1 MTAFSILKSIGLAL
15 LVTAVAL
22 AAAAVYTLRQPPVYR
37 ASMKIVLGVSDTHY
51 QPVLGSASESDIQT
65 MSDLV
70 QSDSVAS
77 DVIKTLNLS
86 INSTG
91 LLKNLTVSNK
101 PNTAVLDVAY
111 DDTDRAEGMAIL
123 NAVGDA
129 FTSRV
134 KDQLTTLKLQLGA
147 KPGIAAAVFDAAH
160 SLPDPVKPKPLVNF
174 GVAGGL
180 GLVLGT
186 LAAILMQ
193 QSAGNPKAE
202 EPPSGNPKPK
212 EPPLVWRSSG

>member
-1 MTAFSILKSIGLAL
+1 MTAFAILRSIGLAL

-51 QPVLGSASESDIQT
+51 QPVLGSASESEIQT

-77 DVIKTLNLS
+77 DVIKTLDLNLS
-86 INSTG
+86 STA
-91 LLKNLTVSNK
+91 LLMNLQVSNK
-101 PNTAVLDVAY
+101 PNTAVLDVTY
-111 DDTDRAEGMAIL
+111 DDTDRSEGVAIL
-123 NAVGDA
+123 NAVGTA

-134 KDQLTTLKLQLGA
+134 RDQLTALKLQQGA

-160 SLPDPVKPKPLVNF
+160 QLPDPVKPKPLVNLA
-174 GVAGGL
+174 VAGGL

-193 QSAGNPKAE
+193 QSARNPKAV
-202 EPPSGNPKPK
+202 
-212 EPPLVWRSSG
+212 EPPLAWRNSG